1 VKVLIAED
9 SIVSS
14 HLLFATLRTWGF
26 DVVVAR
32 DGDQAWRELQK
43 EDAPRLAILDWEMPG
58 LTGPEV
64 CRLVREQPDRQ
75 YSYLLLLT
83 SRNGK
88 QDLVEGM
95 EAGADDYVTKPF
107 DRNELKAR
115 IRAGKRILDL
125 QAELLEAREA
135 LREQAMRDALTG
147 LWNRRA
153 ILEAFDRELSRSR
166 REAFPLGVVMV
177 DLDHF
182 KTINDTCGHQAGD
195 QVLQAAAGRIRAAVR
210 SYDSVGRCG
219 GEEFLII
226 LPGCDEESVMVHAER
241 MRQEL
246 ERQPLATERMSFNVT
261 ASIGVTTAD
270 PGLDLEGEHFIRV
283 ADDALY
289 EAKRGGRNRACYLP
303 ASPVAV

>member
-1 VKVLIAED
+1 LKVLIAED

-14 HLLFATLRTWGF
+14 HLLFATLRALGF
-26 DVVVAR
+26 DVIVVR

-83 SRNGK
+83 SRNDK
-88 QDLVEGM
+88 QDLVEGL

-115 IRAGKRILDL
+115 IRTGKRILDL

-153 ILEAFDRELSRSR
+153 ILEAFERELARSR
-166 REAFPLGVVMV
+166 REGFPLGVAMV

-182 KTINDTCGHQAGD
+182 KAINDTCGHLAGD
-195 QVLQAAAGRIRAAVR
+195 EVLQAAARRIRAAVR

-219 GEEFLII
+219 GEEFLIV
-226 LPGCDEESVMVHAER
+226 LPGCDEESVMIHAER

-246 ERQPLATERMSFNVT
+246 ERQPLATERTSFKVT
-261 ASIGVTTAD
+261 ASIGVTTAH
-270 PGLDLEGEHFIRV
+270 PGLDLESEYFIRV

-289 EAKRGGRNRACYLP
+289 AAKRSGRNRACYLP

>member
-1 VKVLIAED
+1 LKVLIAED

-14 HLLFATLRTWGF
+14 HLLFATLRAWGF
-26 DVVVAR
+26 DVIVVR
-32 DGDQAWRELQK
+32 DGEQAWRELQK

-64 CRLVREQPDRQ
+64 CRLVREQPGRQ

-83 SRNGK
+83 SRNDK
-88 QDLVEGM
+88 QDLVEGL

-125 QAELLEAREA
+125 QVELLEAREA

-153 ILEAFDRELSRSR
+153 ILEAFERELARSR
-166 REAFPLGVVMV
+166 REGFPLGVVMV

-182 KTINDTCGHQAGD
+182 KSINDTCGHLAGD
-195 QVLQAAAGRIRAAVR
+195 EVLQAAAHRIRAAVR

-219 GEEFLII
+219 GEEFLIV
-226 LPGCDEESVMVHAER
+226 LPGCNEESVMVHAER

-246 ERQPLATERMSFNVT
+246 ARHPLATERMSFTVT

-270 PGLDLEGEHFIRV
+270 PGLDLDGEYFIRV

-289 EAKRGGRNRACYLP
+289 KAKRGGRNRACYLP
-303 ASPVAV
+303 ASPAAV

>member
-1 VKVLIAED
+1 LKVLIADD

-14 HLLFATLRTWGF
+14 HLLFTTLRGWGF
-26 DVVVAR
+26 DVVVAK
-32 DGDQAWRELQK
+32 DGNQAWRELQR
-43 EDAPRLAILDWEMPG
+43 EDAPRMAILDWEMPG

-64 CRLVREQPDRQ
+64 CRLVREQPNRQ

-83 SRNGK
+83 SRYLK
-88 QDLVEGM
+88 QDLIEGM

-107 DRNELKAR
+107 DRQELKAR

-125 QAELLEAREA
+125 QAELLDAREA

-153 ILEAFDRELSRSR
+153 ILEAFDRELARSR
-166 REAFPLGVVMV
+166 REGFSLGIAII
-177 DLDHF
+177 DLDNF
-182 KTINDTCGHQAGD
+182 KTINDTCGHLAGD
-195 QVLQAAAGRIRAAVR
+195 EVLQAAASRIRAAVR
-210 SYDSVGRCG
+210 TYDSVGRCG

-226 LPGCDEESVMVHAER
+226 LPGCNEESVMVHAER
-241 MRQEL
+241 VRREL
-246 ERQPLATERMSFNVT
+246 DRQPLETEQRSFKVT

-270 PGLDLEGEHFIRV
+270 PGLDLESEHFIRV
-283 ADDALY
+283 ADEALY